1 MNIWLSFTS
10 VDARLSDLLAD
21 SLEVFVQLVSDD
33 GADRVLQGARSVT
46 DVAIWH
52 MHTHTRSKTNRFFI
66 TSPQVSPAEKSAS
79 V

>member
-21 SLEVFVQLVSDD
+21 FLEVFVQLVSDD

-52 MHTHTRSKTNRFFI
+52 MHTHAHAHT
-66 TSPQVSPAEKSAS
+66 Q
-79 V
+79 

>member
-52 MHTHTRSKTNRFFI
+52 THTHTHT
-66 TSPQVSPAEKSAS
+66 Q
-79 V
+79 

>member
-52 MHTHTRSKTNRFFI
+52 MHTHARTHAVKQTCFL
-66 TSPQVSPAEKSAS
+66 SPLHR
-79 V
+79 

>member
-21 SLEVFVQLVSDD
+21 SLEVFVQLISDD

-46 DVAIWH
+46 DVAI
-52 MHTHTRSKTNRFFI
+52 
-66 TSPQVSPAEKSAS
+66 
-79 V
+79 

>member
-21 SLEVFVQLVSDD
+21 FLEVFVQLVSDD

-46 DVAIWH
+46 DVAI
-52 MHTHTRSKTNRFFI
+52 
-66 TSPQVSPAEKSAS
+66 
-79 V
+79 

>member
-52 MHTHTRSKTNRFFI
+52 MHTHAHAHT
-66 TSPQVSPAEKSAS
+66 Q
-79 V
+79 